1 MESNS
6 NNKNVHIVSNHD
18 FFYLLF
24 KTFVQ
29 QIDKECR
36 LQKVEFVHD
45 VYNKNEISKADLPNL
60 IIIDANIERIS
71 PIDLV
76 NILRSDMYYQMPI
89 WFVTEIVAQQ
99 YVSKIKDV
107 GANRII
113 SKPFDPEELAREI
126 INVLNNNTTND
137 EIDF

>member
-6 NNKNVHIVSNHD
+6 NNKNVHIVSNDD

>member
-1 MESNS
+1 MESKS
-6 NNKNVHIVSNHD
+6 NNKNVHIVSNDD

-45 VYNKNEISKADLPNL
+45 VYNKNEMSAANLPNL

-76 NILRSDMYYQMPI
+76 NVLRSDMHYQMPI
-89 WFVTEIVAQQ
+89 WFVTEIVAEQ

-126 INVLNNNTTND
+126 VNVLNNNTTND

>member
-1 MESNS
+1 MENKS
-6 NNKNVHIVSNHD
+6 NNKIVHIVSNHD

-29 QIDKECR
+29 QIDKECK
-36 LQKVEFVHD
+36 LQKIEHVH
-45 VYNKNEISKADLPNL
+45 VAYNKNENNSENLPNL
-60 IIIDANIERIS
+60 IIIDANIDRIS

-76 NILRSDMYYQMPI
+76 NILRSDMHYQMPI
-89 WFVTEIVAQQ
+89 WFVTEIVAEQ
-99 YVSKIKDV
+99 YVSKMKDV

-113 SKPFDPEELAREI
+113 SKPFDPEELALEI
-126 INVLNNNTTND
+126 VNILNYNTTND